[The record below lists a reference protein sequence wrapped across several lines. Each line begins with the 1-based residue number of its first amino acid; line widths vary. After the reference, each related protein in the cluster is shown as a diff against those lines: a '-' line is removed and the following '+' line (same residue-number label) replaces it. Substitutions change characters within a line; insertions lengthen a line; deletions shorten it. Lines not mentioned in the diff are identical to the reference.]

1 MNNTNNSIKDQSE
14 LKIKLFYFALVTG
27 VVFGIVFGLSELLN
41 YLDSINM
48 IDDSVRDNIG
58 AILLGAFSQ

>member
-1 MNNTNNSIKDQSE
+1 MTNTPNSIKEESE
-14 LKIKLFYFALVTG
+14 LKTKLIWFGLVAG
-27 VVFGIVFGLSELLN
+27 VVFGFVFGFGELLN
-41 YLDSINM
+41 YLDSQNL

>member
-1 MNNTNNSIKDQSE
+1 MTNKVKEESE
-14 LKIKLFYFALVTG
+14 LKTKLIWFGLVAG
-27 VVFGIVFGLSELLN
+27 VVFGIVFGFGELLN
-41 YLDSINM
+41 YLDSQNL

>member
-1 MNNTNNSIKDQSE
+1 MNNTNNSVKEESE
-14 LKIKLFYFALVTG
+14 LKTKLIYFGLVTG
-27 VVFGIVFGLSELLN
+27 VVFSIVFGLGELLN
-41 YLDSINM
+41 YLDSQNL